1 MTEEN
6 KKEYIYNTHTI
17 SLSNINEDIV
27 NQLKELF
34 QCTRSQ
40 FINQALDVC
49 LWSMKNDKVL
59 LFNEETNQWNIN
71 PDWVNPNGY

>member
-49 LWSMKNDKVL
+49 L
-59 LFNEETNQWNIN
+59 
-71 PDWVNPNGY
+71 